1 LKPLLFKFENKLAYY
16 QNTWKESFRQAR
28 AKCRL
33 FLMGLGTGCTHTC
46 YFLSNVTLK
55 AGEKNNLIPNI
66 QFLGGL
72 LAENAG

>member
-1 LKPLLFKFENKLAYY
+1 
-16 QNTWKESFRQAR
+16 
-28 AKCRL
+28 
-33 FLMGLGTGCTHTC
+33 MGLGTGCTHTC